1 MVSNQEPIMTYNVIL
16 SDPDVID
23 VKEVVMVS
31 NVNSLG
37 LGTFVF
43 YNFAGE
49 VACIQL
55 CEETLTCVWLDYL
68 EEQQY
73 CLIRPDCNSHTTSTS
88 SCLEG

>member
-31 NVNSLG
+31 NVISLG

-43 YNFAGE
+43 HNIE
-49 VACIQL
+49 CIDYPTMVILSRCGINQKN
-55 CEETLTCVWLDYL
+55 EEWINIPVK
-68 EEQQY
+68 
-73 CLIRPDCNSHTTSTS
+73 
-88 SCLEG
+88 

>member
-31 NVNSLG
+31 NIISLG

-43 YNFAGE
+43 
-49 VACIQL
+49 
-55 CEETLTCVWLDYL
+55 
-68 EEQQY
+68 
-73 CLIRPDCNSHTTSTS
+73 
-88 SCLEG
+88 